1 MASHESLNSLGPGD
15 PYMHHGAG
23 SSLFQVMSCCLSAPS
38 HYLHQCWLVVNGT
51 LRNKVQW
58 SFNPKLNIIIDEI
71 VFWRCRRPKWR
82 PSCLSL
88 NVLNIWSCTTAELT
102 YQFWYSN
109 TGNSKADFACTQ
121 DMDFETN
128 SMFTKLNI
136 SSCTTAEQTYQFW
149 YSKHW

>member
-58 SFNPKLNIIIDEI
+58 SFNPKLNIFIDEI
-71 VFWRCRRPKWR
+71 VFGRCRRPKWR

-88 NVLNIWSCTTAELT
+88 NVLTSDHVQLQCKPINFDIATLVTPRLTSHVHKIWILKQTACLPNKHLT
-102 YQFWYSN
+102 HNCRANLSI
-109 TGNSKADFACTQ
+109 
-121 DMDFETN
+121 
-128 SMFTKLNI
+128 LI
-136 SSCTTAEQTYQFW
+136 
-149 YSKHW
+149 